1 VIYPSA
7 LEGKCVLKTKI
18 AAWTHLFAPMQVSAG
33 YAGVVMKRV
42 SVSLFLLVALQLF
55 TCLDVFAQSGNSCQ
69 SLAIW
74 YWPDPVPSGW
84 QCTLPGQGPYSML
97 CIVPSG
103 NCPPLVWCPQCGQFV
118 PVGGAP
124 INLTNGNTYIR
135 EKDIAIPGIGGGL
148 ALERNW
154 NSIWPASEPTSAVG
168 MFGPNWRSTFEERIS
183 AGSGSATGYDV
194 YSRSDGGLWYFGG
207 SGSTLTLAAPA
218 NTTAT
223 LTSGSSYWTL
233 TFQNGEQRR
242 FDNASGSLIT
252 IIDRNGNATQL
263 TYNGSHQLTT
273 ITDPASRTLTFT
285 YGTSCSPAVV
295 TGVSASVG
303 PALSYS
309 YDTSCRLTQVTKPD
323 FTTMSFTY
331 NTLSLITSVK
341 DNSGIVLESHTYDSS
356 GRGLTSSRAGGV
368 EAVTISYP

>member
-1 VIYPSA
+1 VTKRILGGLFSSVV
-7 LEGKCVLKTKI
+7 LQILLCV
-18 AAWTHLFAPMQVSAG
+18 
-33 YAGVVMKRV
+33 GVW
-42 SVSLFLLVALQLF
+42 
-55 TCLDVFAQSGNSCQ
+55 AQGGNSCQ

-74 YWPDPVPSGW
+74 YWPDPVPAGW
-84 QCTLPGQGPYSML
+84 VCNIPGQGPFSML
-97 CIVPSG
+97 CVVPSG
-103 NCPPLVWCPQCGQFV
+103 SCPPLTWCPQCQQFV
-118 PVGGAP
+118 PVSGAP
-124 INLTNGNTYIR
+124 INLTNGNTYIKQR
-135 EKDIAIPGIGGGL
+135 DIAIPGLGGGL
-148 ALERNW
+148 NLERNW

-183 AGSGSATGYDV
+183 AGTGNAVGYEV

-207 SGSTLTLAAPA
+207 TGSSLTLSSPA
-218 NTTAT
+218 SATAT

-233 TFQNGEQRR
+233 NFQNGEQRR
-242 FDNASGSLIT
+242 FDNASGSLIS

-285 YGTSCSPAVV
+285 YGTSCSPALV

-309 YDTSCRLTQVTKPD
+309 YDTSCRLIQVTKPD
-323 FTTMSFTY
+323 LTTVSFTY
-331 NTLSLITSVK
+331 NTSSLITSVT
-341 DNSGIVLESHTYDSS
+341 DSHGVILESHTYDSS